1 MKRILFVIGNL
12 DGGGAEKSLIN
23 LLKILPAHKYEIDLF
38 LFSFEGLYIND
49 VPKNVN
55 ISYMVNLNKN
65 HFNLLIE
72 KIKYRFLNF
81 YMSKINCK
89 FIYKKYI
96 KNKYDIEVSFLEG
109 LPTKFIG
116 DSSNNK
122 SKKIAWVHT
131 DLSTNHW
138 YTTIYNSL
146 TQEEN
151 YYLKFNNIVFVSN
164 DASKGFNTL
173 FKNNYNSDVVYNILD
188 KNEIISKSNE
198 FTLNFS
204 EFTLCCVGNLK
215 KVKGFD
221 RLINVHAKLISEGFN
236 HKLLILGEGPE
247 RNYLEKL
254 IKELRVLD
262 SVELKGYV
270 KNPYPYMK
278 NSDAIICCSYSEG
291 FSLTV
296 AEALI
301 LNKAIIST
309 KCSGPIEILDN
320 GEYGILVENNEQG
333 LYEGL
338 KMVLTNKKIIGYFE
352 KKANERINYFNTKNI
367 IQKID
372 IILN

>member
-1 MKRILFVIGNL
+1 MKKILFVIGNL
-12 DGGGAEKSLIN
+12 AGGGAEKSLIN
-23 LLKILPAHKYEIDLF
+23 LLKNLPPHKYEIDLF
-38 LFSFEGLYIND
+38 LFSFEGLYLKE

-55 ISYMVNLNKN
+55 ISYMIDLNKSKF
-65 HFNLLIE
+65 HLLIE
-72 KIKYRFLNF
+72 KIKYRILTL

-89 FIYKKYI
+89 IIYKKYI
-96 KNKYDIEVSFLEG
+96 KKKYDIEISFLEG
-109 LPTKFIG
+109 LPTKFVG

-138 YTTIYNSL
+138 YANIYYNL
-146 TQEEN
+146 KQEEN
-151 YYLKFNNIVFVSN
+151 YYHKFKKIIFVSN

-173 FKNNYNSDVVYNILD
+173 FKNNFNSDVVYNILD
-188 KNEIISKSNE
+188 KNEITNKSNE
-198 FTLNFS
+198 IILNFS
-204 EFTLCCVGNLK
+204 EFTICCVGNLK
-215 KVKGFD
+215 KIKGFD

-247 RNYLEKL
+247 RYYLEKR
-254 IKELRVLD
+254 IKELKVLD

-270 KNPYPYMK
+270 ENPYPYMK
-278 NSDAIICCSYSEG
+278 NSDVIICCSYSEG

-333 LYEGL
+333 LYDGL
-338 KMVLTNKKIIGYFE
+338 KLALTNKKIIGYFE
-352 KKANERINYFNTKNI
+352 KKANERISYFDTKNI
-367 IQKID
+367 IKKID